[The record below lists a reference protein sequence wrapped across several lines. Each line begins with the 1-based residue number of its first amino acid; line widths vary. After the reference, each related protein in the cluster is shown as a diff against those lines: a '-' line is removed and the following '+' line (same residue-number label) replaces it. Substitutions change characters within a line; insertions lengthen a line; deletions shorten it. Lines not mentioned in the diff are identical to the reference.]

1 MNSNHLQSRVIMG
14 FAIATAAIVTLF
26 PQFSVYKIAELTN
39 LVIAQLDDEVILL
52 STLAFVTCAVLC
64 LSPLGKVK
72 LGNQQPEFSFISWL
86 VMLFTTCLLYTSD
99 AADDC

>member
-64 LSPLGKVK
+64 SVAFRKGETGK
-72 LGNQQPEFSFISWL
+72 P
-86 VMLFTTCLLYTSD
+86 TTRI
-99 AADDC
+99 